1 MTQVDPGAA
10 EGPGGRLACPTAGHA
25 AATAPSLPRPD
36 PHPLPSVATSVI
48 TYPHHRRHHHHHRH
62 RHCHHHHHCL
72 LPYHD
77 LHDADDL
84 QWPMLINIKQSP
96 PSHDLSMTRSAG
108 QDALAD
114 GMSSRV
120 HSETTLLLHLH
131 RVASRNHQFIR
142 STVYPCSATRPP
154 HPEQCS
160 EKLLQSLFEGSLC
173 PYRTLSQLKNYLF
186 SFVFYCGCFFNIDF
200 ASLILTLLL

>member
-62 RHCHHHHHCL
+62 HHCHHHHHRL
-72 LPYHD
+72 LPSHN

-108 QDALAD
+108 QNALPTECHQRF
-114 GMSSRV
+114 S
-120 HSETTLLLHLH
+120 L
-131 RVASRNHQFIR
+131 RNHP
-142 STVYPCSATRPP
+142 SSASPLSCVQKSP
-154 HPEQCS
+154 IHPIHS
-160 EKLLQSLFEGSLC
+160 LSLFC
-173 PYRTLSQLKNYLF
+173 NTTPPPRA
-186 SFVFYCGCFFNIDF
+186 VF
-200 ASLILTLLL
+200 